1 MIDFLNNF
9 YLWIKSLH
17 ILAVISWMAGLF
29 YLPRIFVYHSERA
42 KKGDILDT
50 TFQIMER
57 KLLRFIMR
65 PAMILTWICGLLMAV
80 IPGIID
86 WSMGWVWVKFV
97 SILGMTWFQ
106 KWCADHCELFK
117 SGNFTKT
124 GRYYRM
130 MNEVPT
136 VLMIAIVFSVIVKY

>member
-1 MIDFLNNF
+1 MIDFLSNS
-9 YLWIKSLH
+9 YLWIKSIH

-42 KKGDILDT
+42 EKGDILDA

-65 PAMILTWICGLLMAV
+65 PAMILTWICGLLMV
-80 IPGIID
+80 LIPGIID
-86 WSMGWVWVKFV
+86 WSMAWAWVIFL
-97 SILGMTWFQ
+97 SILGMTWFH
-106 KWCADHCELFK
+106 KWCADHCELFE
-117 SGNFTKT
+117 SGQSLRT

-136 VLMIAIVFSVIVKY
+136 VLMIAIVVSVIVKF